1 MSSASIS
8 ARRAVPARSTYRH
21 GNLRRALIDAGIALA
36 RERGPGGVI
45 LREATRRAGVAP
57 NAAYR
62 HFANHSDLLAAVK
75 EEALAAVAA
84 SMQAR
89 LDRVAKRALVSDAA
103 LARARVRAVGEGYLR
118 FALKEPGL
126 FKTAFLTPPAGQDA
140 RSGATAAA
148 QVASP
153 YRLLSESLDGLVAAG
168 ALSAERRR
176 GAEYLAW
183 SAVHGLALLAIEG
196 PLRAAT
202 HKALQV
208 LSGRVLD
215 MVERGL

>member
-1 MSSASIS
+1 MLSASIS
-8 ARRAVPARSTYRH
+8 ARRAAPARSTYRH

-89 LDRVAKRALVSDAA
+89 LDTVAKRALVSDAA

-126 FKTAFLTPPAGQDA
+126 FKTAFLTPPAGQDP
-140 RSGATAAA
+140 RGGA
-148 QVASP
+148 
-153 YRLLSESLDGLVAAG
+153 
-168 ALSAERRR
+168 
-176 GAEYLAW
+176 
-183 SAVHGLALLAIEG
+183 
-196 PLRAAT
+196 
-202 HKALQV
+202 
-208 LSGRVLD
+208 
-215 MVERGL
+215 